1 MLSIIIPF
9 HNESKNIA
17 KLIDEIKTTLK
28 NEKFTY
34 EVVLVNDGSTDD
46 TKESLSLI
54 LKAKSDVKA
63 VDLPRRMGKGEA
75 LVRGLKKSSGEIIVF
90 MDGDLQD
97 DPEDISRFYKTLSD
111 EFDLVNGIRKNRKDN
126 MLIKLYSAAGNYF
139 LRFFVHSPFHDINC
153 GFKMFRREILDQV
166 VLYANNFRFLPIAA
180 YYKGF
185 KVAEIE
191 VNNRPRLYGR
201 SKFGITKPIIGF
213 IDTLT
218 AYFLYQFAE
227 RPLHFFGVI
236 GGTFFFIGF
245 IISFYLSYERLF
257 LGVLLYRRPLLQFAI
272 LMIVIGIQIVM
283 TGFIGELIVYVHKAK
298 KNV

>member
-1 MLSIIIPF
+1 MISIIIPF
-9 HNESKNIA
+9 HNEGENISK
-17 KLIDEIKTTLK
+17 LVEEIKTSLK
-28 NEKFTY
+28 EEEFGY

-46 TKESLSLI
+46 FKNSLSKLLKDNKQVKLI
-54 LKAKSDVKA
+54 
-63 VDLPRRMGKGEA
+63 DLPRRMGKGEA
-75 LVRGLKKSSGEIIVF
+75 LVRGLRESIGEIIVF

-97 DPEDISRFYKTLSD
+97 DPNDIARLYKKLD
-111 EFDLVNGIRKNRKDN
+111 DKYDLVNGIRAKRQDN
-126 MLIKLYSAAGNYF
+126 AVIKLYSVAGNYF
-139 LRFFVHSPFHDINC
+139 LRSFVNSPIHDVNC
-153 GFKMFRREILDQV
+153 GFKMFRRHILDHV

-185 KVAEIE
+185 RVTEIE
-191 VNNRPRLYGR
+191 VNNRPRLYGK

-218 AYFLYQFAE
+218 AYFLYQFSE

-236 GGTFFFIGF
+236 GGAFFLTGF
-245 IISFYLSYERLF
+245 LISLYLSYERIF
-257 LGVLLYRRPLLQFAI
+257 LGVLLYRRPMLQFAI

>member
-1 MLSIIIPF
+1 MISIIIPF
-9 HNESKNIA
+9 HNEGKNIA

-28 NEKFTY
+28 NQKFTY

-46 TKESLSLI
+46 TKESLSQI
-54 LKAKSDVKA
+54 LNTNSEVKA

-75 LVRGLKKSSGEIIVF
+75 LARGLKKSSGEIIVF

-97 DPEDISRFYKTLSD
+97 DPEDITRFYKTLSGG
-111 EFDLVNGIRKNRKDN
+111 FDLVNGIRTKRMDN
-126 MLIKLYSAAGNYF
+126 ALIKLYSASGNYF

-153 GFKMFRREILDQV
+153 GFKMFRREILDQA
-166 VLYANNFRFLPIAA
+166 VLYANNFRFLPMAA
-180 YYKGF
+180 YYRGF
-185 KVAEIE
+185 RVTEIE
-191 VNNRPRLYGR
+191 VNNRPRLYGK
-201 SKFGITKPIIGF
+201 SKFGMTKPIIGF

-218 AYFLYQFAE
+218 AYFLYKFAE

-236 GGTFFFIGF
+236 GGTFFFTGF
-245 IISFYLSYERLF
+245 IISIYLTYERLF
-257 LGVLLYRRPLLQFAI
+257 LGVLLYRRPMLQFAI